1 MLSGFYYLFPY
12 ILANCDNINITIQS
26 TYNIWNLLAVVL
38 PLGYIIPKF
47 VTIVDTVLL
56 KNGQQLGPFF
66 VELFLLEE
74 QTVDSNAQNEEHS
87 RWHEHGKDYHPQSFI
102 TFTFQIARVGKS
114 IPVFLCNGEFNVTRA
129 SAIFHWENRCGHC
142 WIHISVWVDFR
153 FVQYAVFVLHN
164 V

>member
-74 QTVDSNAQNEEHS
+74 HGRT
-87 RWHEHGKDYHPQSFI
+87 WHEHGKDYRPQSFV
-102 TFTFQIARVGKS
+102 TFALQMARTGKS
-114 IPVFLCNGEFNVTRA
+114 IPVFLCNVEFNVTRA

-142 WIHISVWVDFR
+142 WIHISVWIDFR
-153 FVQYAVFVLHN
+153 FVSMHYAVFVLHN